1 MPNSCFTVTAHFPQ
15 KKVDIIRVAVS
26 KEKIINKPLDIT
38 TKELPLVAPATAV
51 M

>member
-15 KKVDIIRVAVS
+15 KKADMITVAFS

-38 TKELPLVAPATAV
+38 TKEPPLVAPAIAV